1 MTSFTEP
8 TEGVRLSIET
18 RREDGLVT
26 LVLRG
31 EADIASL
38 DRLEATLAQVRIDGA
53 RAVHV
58 DLTELEFADV
68 ATLRH
73 LMRFAQRARAKGH
86 QVTTGGARP
95 VLRKV
100 AVLLGG
106 EDTLGLA

>member
-8 TEGVRLSIET
+8 NDGVRLTIET
-18 RREDGLVT
+18 RREDGVVT

-38 DRLEATLAQVRIDGA
+38 ERLESTLAQVEIDGA

-58 DLTELEFADV
+58 DLTELDFADV

-86 QVTTGGARP
+86 QVTSRGARP
-95 VLRKV
+95 VLRRV
-100 AVLLGG
+100 ATLLGG
-106 EDTLGLA
+106 DDMLGLA

>member
-1 MTSFTEP
+1 MSLTDSP
-8 TEGVRLSIET
+8 DGVRLGIET
-18 RREDGLVT
+18 RQQDGVVT
-26 LVLRG
+26 LVLLG
-31 EADIASL
+31 EADIATV
-38 DRLEATLAQVRIDGA
+38 DRLEATLAQIEVDGV

-58 DLTELEFADV
+58 DLTELDFADV
-68 ATLRH
+68 ATLRQ
-73 LMRFAQRARAKGH
+73 LMLFARRARSNGH

>member
-1 MTSFTEP
+1 LTSFTEP
-8 TEGVRLSIET
+8 SAGSRLSIET
-18 RREDGLVT
+18 HREDGVVT

-31 EADIASL
+31 EADIATV
-38 DRLEATLAQVRIDGA
+38 DRLEATLAQVEVDGA

-58 DLTELEFADV
+58 DLTELDFADV

-73 LMRFAQRARAKGH
+73 LMWFAQRARASGH
-86 QVTTGGARP
+86 QVTSRGARP

-100 AVLLGG
+100 AALLGG